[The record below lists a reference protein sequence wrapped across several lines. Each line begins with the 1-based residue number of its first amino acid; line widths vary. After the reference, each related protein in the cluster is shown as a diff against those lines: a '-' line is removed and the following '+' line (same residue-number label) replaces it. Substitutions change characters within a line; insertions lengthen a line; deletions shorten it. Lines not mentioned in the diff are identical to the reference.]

1 MSEITVEWIPV
12 EERLPE
18 IVPEY
23 GSSDYILLSFDNFN
37 LPAIGRYEEDEDG
50 DGNFFEG
57 DEDRSCLSYGL
68 FVNAW
73 MPMIKP
79 YREEVDK

>member
-1 MSEITVEWIPV
+1 MKQIFEWVPV
-12 EERLPE
+12 DERLPE
-18 IVPEY
+18 IVTED
-23 GSSDYILLSFDNFN
+23 GSSDYILLSLDNFN

-68 FVNAW
+68 IVNAW

-79 YREEVDK
+79 YREEDE

>member
-1 MSEITVEWIPV
+1 MVFHNEDWIPV
-12 EERLPE
+12 DVKLPE
-18 IVPEY
+18 IVTED
-23 GSSDYILLSFDNFN
+23 GSSDYILLSFDNYS

-68 FVNAW
+68 IVNAW

-79 YREEVDK
+79 YIEEGE